1 MDAATLIAMFEVSY
15 GALTRN
21 LEGITA
27 EESLRA
33 PDSGGNS
40 LNWVLGHLLFHRNK
54 TLSLLGAPPA
64 WDSSLAARYARGSAP
79 LGPDDDAEPFEVLRA
94 GFDRSQEILLAAL
107 RGASAETLAA
117 ANERGEPVAQRLAML
132 AFHEGYHGG
141 QIGLLRRLLGH
152 PGAIA

>member
-1 MDAATLIAMFEVSY
+1 M
-15 GALTRN
+15 
-21 LEGITA
+21 
-27 EESLRA
+27 
-33 PDSGGNS
+33 
-40 LNWVLGHLLFHRNK
+40 
-54 TLSLLGAPPA
+54 
-64 WDSSLAARYARGSAP
+64 
-79 LGPDDDAEPFEVLRA
+79 GPDDDAEPFEVLRA